1 MQTYEKQFNV
11 VKEELKREKDKQMA
25 IKKYLIE
32 KDDELNRKN
41 KEVR

>member
-1 MQTYEKQFNV
+1 V